1 MGAPMPRYASP
12 SSPAG
17 HGSARRAK
25 QAPPMPCRSASPFLV
40 PARHSFA
47 LRVPARLSLRLCQAF
62 PIAAQSTATDVPR
75 LLLHSKRNRKI
86 PPPPENFGVWGAVRI
101 RAIPPSA
108 ALFRRRC
115 RFHSG
120 CKKLIIQIQMP
131 PWSQNCPFA
140 TERFK
145 PSIRL
150 RTMAF
155 LWLYYTCSGIKCQYA
170 PCFLTIGFHG
180 SNQ

>member
-1 MGAPMPRYASP
+1 
-12 SSPAG
+12 
-17 HGSARRAK
+17 
-25 QAPPMPCRSASPFLV
+25 MPCRSASPFLV

-47 LRVPARLSLRLCQAF
+47 LRVPARLSLRLFQAF

-86 PPPPENFGVWGAVRI
+86 PPPPENFGVWGAVRT

-120 CKKLIIQIQMP
+120 CKKLIIQMP

-140 TERFK
+140 TQRKIKKPQAGSGGFFRLDFCLRFFRL
-145 PSIRL
+145 PCRGSSLSITIDDLRDRL
-150 RTMAF
+150 CYFITSS
-155 LWLYYTCSGIKCQYA
+155 C
-170 PCFLTIGFHG
+170 HG
-180 SNQ
+180 